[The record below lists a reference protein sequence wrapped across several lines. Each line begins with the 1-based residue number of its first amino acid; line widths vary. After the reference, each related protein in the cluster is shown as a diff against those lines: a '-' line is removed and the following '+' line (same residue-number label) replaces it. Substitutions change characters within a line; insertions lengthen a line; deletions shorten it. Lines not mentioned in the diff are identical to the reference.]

1 MTEITNTT
9 EKEEICDKL
18 TKLLNEKKYRFTTK
32 ASRLINLD
40 SSWTEKAVIEGMKL
54 HAILKNPI
62 YWEMSK
68 KEGNEEDVIFL
79 MKPCICDFS
88 RWIDFK
94 FAQDENGE
102 DCLVVIISAHKDREI
117 YC

>member
-1 MTEITNTT
+1 MIEITNAT

-32 ASRLINLD
+32 ASRLIDFD
-40 SSWTEKAVIEGMKL
+40 SSWTQEAVIEGMKL

-68 KEGNEEDVIFL
+68 KEGCEEDVIFL
-79 MKPCICDFS
+79 MKPCICDFFS
-88 RWIDFK
+88 WIDFK